1 MAQTLKDKGQNL
13 VYRIINPLIKLM
25 IKLGITPNMITFFGL
40 LINILA
46 TGILIYGAEKA
57 QRGDF
62 RYIGYAG
69 ITILVAGLMDM
80 IDGRLAREGNM
91 SSEYGALYDSV
102 LDRYSELIM
111 FLGICYY
118 LISHDYFLSSMGAF
132 IAMIGSIMV
141 SYTRAR
147 AEALGVNCSVGIMQ
161 RPERILLVSLSAILC
176 GVVYHYYGK
185 SYEVNVE
192 WLPFPLY
199 ETISLFTFP
208 IFLLA
213 LSANIT
219 AVRRLLFAKGE
230 LAKKENVL

>member
-1 MAQTLKDKGQNL
+1 MAQTLKDKAQQL
-13 VYRIINPLIKLM
+13 VYVIINPMIRLM
-25 IKLGITPNMITFFGL
+25 LKLGITPNMITFLGL
-40 LINILA
+40 IINLVA

-69 ITILVAGLMDM
+69 FTILLAGLMDM
-80 IDGRLAREGNM
+80 VDGRLAREGNM
-91 SSEYGALYDSV
+91 SSAYGALYDSV

-118 LISHDYFLSSMGAF
+118 LISHDYFLSSMAAF

-161 RPERILLVSLSAILC
+161 RPERILLVSISAIVC
-176 GVVYHYYGK
+176 GVIYHYYGDN
-185 SYEVNVE
+185 EINVD
-192 WLPFPLY
+192 WLPFPLF

-208 IFLLA
+208 LFLLA
-213 LSANIT
+213 LSANVT
-219 AVRRLLFAKGE
+219 AVRRLLFAKQE
-230 LAKKENVL
+230 LGKM

>member
-1 MAQTLKDKGQNL
+1 MAHSLKDKAQQL
-13 VYRIINPLIKLM
+13 VYVIINPMIRLM
-25 IKLGITPNMITFFGL
+25 LKLGITPNMITFLGL
-40 LINILA
+40 IINMVA

-69 ITILVAGLMDM
+69 FTILLAGLMDM
-80 IDGRLAREGNM
+80 VDGRLAREGNM
-91 SSEYGALYDSV
+91 SSSYGALYDSV

-118 LISHDYFLSSMGAF
+118 LISHDYFLSSMAAF

-161 RPERILLVSLSAILC
+161 RPERILLVSISAIVC
-176 GVVYHYYGK
+176 GVIFHYYGDIK
-185 SYEVNVE
+185 VNVD

-199 ETISLFTFP
+199 ETISVFTFP

-213 LSANIT
+213 LSANVT
-219 AVRRLLFAKGE
+219 AVRRLLFAKRE
-230 LAKKENVL
+230 LAKM